1 MDPMFYEQKDFN
13 LFLGSICDHPFPL
26 HVHDEVEIVCV
37 TSGSLVMT
45 VDGQQLH
52 LEPGDISISFPLVPH
67 SYDMMTPDLRGLS
80 AIFAPDTIQ
89 EFSEPLRTMQPVS
102 PFLPQ
107 RQQCPELRG
116 MIHRMLEI
124 SFQHETHLQHGYLHL
139 FLSYLFSS
147 ITLTHRERQVQH
159 GLGCQALQYIF
170 EHFTE
175 PLTLEST
182 ARALGISAIHLS
194 HLFSQQLN
202 INFRQYIN
210 TLRVS
215 RACSLLWNPSFSI
228 SQVAYLCGYGNQRT
242 FNRAFEE
249 VCHMQPK
256 QYRAKLSHYT
266 KGEAQSCGGEEDDG
280 GSCESRQNKTLH
292 EYNVIRDCPSDGETR
307 FPR

>member
-124 SFQHETHLQHGYLHL
+124 SFQHETHLQQGYLHL

-266 KGEAQSCGGEEDDG
+266 KGEAHS
-280 GSCESRQNKTLH
+280 
-292 EYNVIRDCPSDGETR
+292 
-307 FPR
+307 

>member
-1 MDPMFYEQKDFN
+1 MEPMFYEQNDCN
-13 LFLGSICDHPFPL
+13 LFLGAICDHPFPL
-26 HVHDEVEIVCV
+26 HVHDAVEIVCV
-37 TSGSLVMT
+37 TNGFLTMT
-45 VDGQQLH
+45 VDGQQH
-52 LEPGDISISFPLVPH
+52 TLEPGDISVAFPLVPH
-67 SYDMMTPDLRGLS
+67 SYDRMTPDLRGLS
-80 AIFAPDTIQ
+80 AIFVPDTIQ
-89 EFSEPLRTMQPVS
+89 EFAEPLRTMQPAS
-102 PFLPQ
+102 PFLPP

-116 MIHRMLEI
+116 VIHRMLEI
-124 SFQHETHLQHGYLHL
+124 SFQHDTHLQQGFLHL
-139 FLSYLFSS
+139 FLSYLFSA
-147 ITLTHRERQVQH
+147 ITLTPRERQVQH

-182 ARALGISAIHLS
+182 ARALGISPIHLS

-228 SQVAYLCGYGNQRT
+228 SQIAYLCGYGNQRT
-242 FNRAFEE
+242 FHRAFEE

-266 KGEAQSCGGEEDDG
+266 EPAASLKDGEETAR
-280 GSCESRQNKTLH
+280 EETAAA
-292 EYNVIRDCPSDGETR
+292 NVLSAQPLPGRPVT
-307 FPR
+307 

>member
-37 TSGSLVMT
+37 TNGSLVMT

-67 SYDMMTPDLRGLS
+67 SYDMMTSDLRGLS

-89 EFSEPLRTMQPVS
+89 EFSEPLRTMQPIS

-124 SFQHETHLQHGYLHL
+124 SFQHETHLQQGYLHL

-256 QYRAKLSHYT
+256 QYRAKLSHYPKMDT
-266 KGEAQSCGGEEDDG
+266 NSYGGEKDDG
-280 GSCESRQNKTLH
+280 VLL
-292 EYNVIRDCPSDGETR
+292 
-307 FPR
+307 